1 MSLLS
6 SFKETTDFF
15 GAPLSFVMSTGD
27 YEITDMLI
35 SIRDIIQDFIQFIL
49 IILSTVSPYPFLL
62 PRGVFMGFS
71 GESVGSLE
79 RPLRVK
85 EVVVYTSSGCSRCEM
100 LKKWL
105 KNKNADFEEKNV
117 EDVGVMA
124 DLVMRN
130 VVVLSAPAL
139 EVEGAVYT
147 EDKIFDGDGLI
158 ETGLLEILKGR

>member
-1 MSLLS
+1 
-6 SFKETTDFF
+6 
-15 GAPLSFVMSTGD
+15 
-27 YEITDMLI
+27 
-35 SIRDIIQDFIQFIL
+35 
-49 IILSTVSPYPFLL
+49 
-62 PRGVFMGFS
+62 MGFS

-85 EVVVYTSSGCSRCEM
+85 EVVVYTSSGCPRCAM

-105 KNKNADFEEKNV
+105 KNKNADFKEKNV
-117 EDVGVMA
+117 EDTDVMA

-158 ETGLLEILKGR
+158 YTELLEILKGR